1 MNGIK
6 YMEKNMSLTE
16 LLFLIFTVALITFIF
31 RYIPFVLPKTIIQN
45 EFMLNFGKKLPPGI
59 MIILF
64 LYSCGLS
71 EVNLKISYVLASFLA
86 AVPVTV
92 FFLWKKNAVGA
103 IFIGVISFYL
113 FTNLINY

>member
-6 YMEKNMSLTE
+6 YMGKSMSLTE
-16 LLFLIFTVALITFIF
+16 LLFLIFTIAIVTFVF
-31 RYIPFVLPKTIIQN
+31 RYIPFILPKNIIQN

-71 EVNLKISYVLASFLA
+71 EVNIKYSFVLASFLA
-86 AVPVTV
+86 AIPVSI
-92 FFLWKKNAVGA
+92 FFLWKKNAVVA

-113 FTNLINY
+113 FTNFIHY